1 MISIRI
7 EKLTK
12 RFGAVTALHGLDLVV
27 EPGELFFLLGPS
39 GCGKTTLLRCMAGF
53 YVPEEGRIFFGDEDV
68 TRLAPHKRNT
78 GMMFQSYALW
88 PHMTVAENV
97 AFGLEERKLPRAEI
111 RTKVGEALES
121 VHMGAYAERRP
132 NQTIPGGSE
141 TVLLVEDEPWL
152 RSLTK
157 RLLERQ
163 GYTVID
169 ARSGAAALDI
179 WREHRDRIRLV
190 LTDMV
195 MPDGVS
201 GPELVKQLQ
210 QDKPD
215 LPAIFT
221 SGYGAEFAGKDFALT
236 EGVNFLQKP
245 CPFHHLAQTLR
256 QALDQ

>member
-1 MISIRI
+1 MVADNGTGIPPEIVPRI
-7 EKLTK
+7 FEPFFTTK
-12 RFGAVTALHGLDLVV
+12 EPGKGTGLGLASVYGIVRQHHGWINLYSEVGQGAVFRIYFPARPRETAESDG
-27 EPGELFFLLGPS
+27 
-39 GCGKTTLLRCMAGF
+39 
-53 YVPEEGRIFFGDEDV
+53 GRPQQ
-68 TRLAPHKRNT
+68 A
-78 GMMFQSYALW
+78 
-88 PHMTVAENV
+88 
-97 AFGLEERKLPRAEI
+97 
-111 RTKVGEALES
+111 
-121 VHMGAYAERRP
+121 
-132 NQTIPGGSE
+132 IPGGSE
-141 TVLLVEDEPWL
+141 TLLLVEDEPWL

-210 QDKPD
+210 QDRPGLK
-215 LPAIFT
+215 AIFT
-221 SGYGAEFAGKDFALT
+221 SGYGAEFAGKDFQLT

-245 CPFHHLAQTLR
+245 CSFHHLAQTLR
-256 QALDQ
+256 RALDE